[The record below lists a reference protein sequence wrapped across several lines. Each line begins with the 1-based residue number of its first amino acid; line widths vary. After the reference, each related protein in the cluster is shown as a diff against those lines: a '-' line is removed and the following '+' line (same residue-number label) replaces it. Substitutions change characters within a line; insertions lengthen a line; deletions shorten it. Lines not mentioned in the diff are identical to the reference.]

1 MSWKRYGLRLLVV
14 LSLLAL
20 GLAAAYLLE
29 NSRLE
34 IAGSSA
40 ANGSVTVETALPQTT
55 CRKTLSWSFPYV
67 RLNCD
72 TPSPE
77 TAP

>member
-1 MSWKRYGLRLLVV
+1 MTWKRYGLRLLVV

-20 GLAAAYLLE
+20 GLVVAYLLE

-34 IAGSSA
+34 VAGSSA
-40 ANGSVTVETALPQTT
+40 ANGSVTVETALPQAT

-72 TPSPE
+72 APSSE
-77 TAP
+77 AAP